1 MTPRKRRS
9 RRLAV
14 AALAVPLLGAVPLGC
29 DKAESTRLEEPPLPH
44 VRPARVTL
52 VQPRPESRHLV
63 PLEPMRR
70 ARLAPRAG
78 GEVTGLDVD
87 EEQKVQE
94 GQVLVRFAGANP
106 RGGLISA
113 NASIARIK
121 ENLRDADREL
131 KTARELAAKGVGTTR
146 EVERAETN
154 KAALEAQLDEARGM
168 LVQAKDRVGATTIVA
183 PFDGVVTSVDIELGE
198 YVAPG
203 QLSVVI
209 AQLDPI
215 AVEVPLTQ
223 DEILQND
230 RGGLT
235 FRVEARGKI
244 LEPELEW
251 LASEAD
257 PASATFT
264 ARLKIG
270 NTDAK
275 LRAGELVD
283 VEVFGSAQP
292 KVTAVP
298 ATAIRWAADQ
308 AYVLKIDDT
317 NTLARVDVTVAD
329 DSEDLVV
336 IDGDVTP
343 FDLVVAAGPIALLP
357 GGKVELVDVPDDT
370 LASR

>member
-1 MTPRKRRS
+1 MFPRKRRFD
-9 RRLAV
+9 RLA
-14 AALAVPLLGAVPLGC
+14 AAFVLPLLGVAPLAC
-29 DKAESTRLEEPPLPH
+29 DKAESTRLEEPPIPH
-44 VRPARVTL
+44 VRPARVAL

-63 PLEPMRR
+63 PMEPLRR

-78 GEVTGLDVD
+78 GEVTRLDVD
-87 EEQKVQE
+87 EEQTVQE

-106 RGGLISA
+106 RGGLMSA

-121 ENLRDADREL
+121 ENLRDAKREL
-131 KTARELAAKGVGTTR
+131 KTAQELAAKGVGTTR
-146 EVERAETN
+146 EVERAETT
-154 KAALEAQLDEARGM
+154 KAALEAQLDEARGL

-223 DEILQND
+223 DEILLD
-230 RGGLT
+230 DDGGLT
-235 FRVEARGKI
+235 FRVKARGKT

-257 PASATFT
+257 PQNSTFT
-264 ARLKIG
+264 ARLKIA

-283 VEVFGSAQP
+283 VEVFGGAQP

-298 ATAIRWAADQ
+298 STAIRWAADQ
-308 AYVLKIDDT
+308 AYVLKIDQDS
-317 NTLARVDVTVAD
+317 TLARVDIVVND
-329 DSEDLVV
+329 DTEDLVT
-336 IDGDVTP
+336 IEGDVAP
-343 FDLVVAAGPIALLP
+343 GDLVVAAGPIALLP
-357 GGKVELVDVPDDT
+357 GSKVEVVDIPDET

>member
-1 MTPRKRRS
+1 MTLRKRRFG
-9 RRLAV
+9 RLA
-14 AALAVPLLGAVPLGC
+14 AAVFAASLGGVSLSAC

-44 VRPARVTL
+44 VRPARVAL

-63 PLEPMRR
+63 PLEPHRR
-70 ARLAPRAG
+70 ARLAPRQG
-78 GEVTGLDVD
+78 GEVTALAVD
-87 EEQKVQE
+87 EEQTVQE
-94 GQVLVRFAGANP
+94 GQVLIRFAGANP

-121 ENLRDADREL
+121 ENLRDAKREL
-131 KTARELAAKGVGTTR
+131 KTAQELAAKGAGTTR
-146 EVERAETN
+146 EVEQAETTT
-154 KAALEAQLDEARGM
+154 AALEAQLDEARGL

-203 QLSVVI
+203 QMSVVI
-209 AQLDPI
+209 AELDPI

-223 DEILQND
+223 DEVLFND
-230 RGGLT
+230 EGGLT
-235 FRVEARGKI
+235 FRVKARGKT
-244 LEPELEW
+244 LVPQLEW

-257 PASATFT
+257 PQNSTFT
-264 ARLKIG
+264 ARLKIDNG
-270 NTDAK
+270 ETK

-283 VEVFGSAQP
+283 VEVFGGAQP

-308 AYVLKIDDT
+308 AYVLSIDGSS
-317 NTLARVDVTVAD
+317 TLERVDVEVKD
-329 DSEDLVV
+329 DSEDMVV
-336 IDGDVTP
+336 IEGDVKTG
-343 FDLVVAAGPIALLP
+343 DLVVAAGPIALLP
-357 GGKVELVDVPDDT
+357 GTKVEVVDTPDET